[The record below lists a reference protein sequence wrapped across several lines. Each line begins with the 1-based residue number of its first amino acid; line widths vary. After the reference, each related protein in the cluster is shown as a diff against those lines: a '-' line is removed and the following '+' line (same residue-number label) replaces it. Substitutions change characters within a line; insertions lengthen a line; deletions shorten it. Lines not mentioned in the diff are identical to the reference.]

1 MTNILILLKI
11 LFNKKK
17 EIYVKSNWLMHNS
30 LEVYAFYL
38 GIGKL
43 ITSIT
48 IKFYVLLYYIYRIRN
63 GITKELWSKTSV
75 NVISFLRIIIC
86 LCPKKIGQQINHN

>member
-1 MTNILILLKI
+1 MSEVFDLCTTD
-11 LFNKKK
+11 
-17 EIYVKSNWLMHNS
+17 V
-30 LEVYAFYL
+30 EVYSFYL

-48 IKFYVLLYYIYRIRN
+48 IKFYVLLYYVYRIMN

-86 LCPKKIGQQINHN
+86 LCP

>member
-30 LEVYAFYL
+30 LEVYTFYL

-75 NVISFLRIIIC
+75 NVISFFKNNYL
-86 LCPKKIGQQINHN
+86 LMS

>member
-1 MTNILILLKI
+1 MSDVFDLCTTG
-11 LFNKKK
+11 
-17 EIYVKSNWLMHNS
+17 

-38 GIGKL
+38 VIGKL

-75 NVISFLRIIIC
+75 NVISFFKNNYL
-86 LCPKKIGQQINHN
+86 LMS

>member
-1 MTNILILLKI
+1 MSKAFA
-11 LFNKKK
+11 LFTTG
-17 EIYVKSNWLMHNS
+17 

-75 NVISFLRIIIC
+75 YVHSFLRIIIC
-86 LCPKKIGQQINHN
+86 LCPKNNWATNKSQLI